1 MSDSLFVLAG
11 LMWLATYPWRVGPL
25 VLPGVERLPP
35 LALAY
40 LRLVGPAVLAAL
52 AAVAVL
58 VSKDGGGHALH
69 LGMDVVAVLVCVGLV
84 AWRRNVLLG
93 LVAAVAVM
101 GVWLALQTS

>member
-1 MSDSLFVLAG
+1 MSDSLFVLAA

-52 AAVAVL
+52 SAVAVFVSDDDGAYRLRLGVDAVAVL
-58 VSKDGGGHALH
+58 L
-69 LGMDVVAVLVCVGLV
+69 CVGLV

-93 LVAAVAVM
+93 LGAAVAV
-101 GVWLALQTS
+101 VALWHAIGSS

>member
-1 MSDSLFVLAG
+1 VSDSLFVLAA
-11 LMWLATYPWRVGPL
+11 LMWVATYPWRIGPL
-25 VLPGVERLPP
+25 VLPVFDRLPP

-58 VSKDGGGHALH
+58 VSDEQSGYQLH
-69 LGMDVVAVLVCVGLV
+69 LGIDAAAVLLCVGLV

-93 LVAAVAVM
+93 LVAAVGLVAAAHAV
-101 GVWLALQTS
+101 GVS